1 MSPIPHHVL
10 PMTQN
15 ILRSLVAENDPVTS
29 AQAVSSWENEGGAH
43 RHPLPLAED
52 DERMLRRLGAAVILL
67 WNSLP
72 SHIQR
77 RLFARALTVDV
88 EAHALPLNE
97 RIARFLHEH
106 KDDASATPGPTI

>member
-1 MSPIPHHVL
+1 MSPVSHQL
-10 PMTQN
+10 LSMTQN
-15 ILRSLVAENDPVTS
+15 ILRPFAAQNDPVTS
-29 AQAVSSWENEGGAH
+29 SQAVSSWENGGGAH
-43 RHPLPLAED
+43 ALPLPLAED
-52 DERMLRRLGAAVILL
+52 DERMLRRLGVAVILL

-88 EAHALPLNE
+88 ENQEIPLKE

-106 KDDASATPGPTI
+106 KDDASATSGPTV